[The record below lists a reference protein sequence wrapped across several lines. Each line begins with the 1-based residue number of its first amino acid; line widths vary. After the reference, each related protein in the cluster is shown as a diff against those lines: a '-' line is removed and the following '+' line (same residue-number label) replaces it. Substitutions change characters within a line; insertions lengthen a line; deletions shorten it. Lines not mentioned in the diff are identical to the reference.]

1 MIFVT
6 RDLLL
11 KNFYSQL
18 KLFSPVVSRLAKIV
32 ISDRIKRNNNREIL
46 VILSDGL
53 VGLMISGELI
63 RELWTPALGRTNLS
77 RLWEEETIWSN
88 KRIQRI
94 IKSF

>member
-1 MIFVT
+1 MT

-32 ISDRIKRNNNREIL
+32 ISDRINRNINREIL

-77 RLWEEETIWSN
+77 RLREEETIWSN

-94 IKSF
+94 VKSF

>member
-1 MIFVT
+1 M
-6 RDLLL
+6 
-11 KNFYSQL
+11 
-18 KLFSPVVSRLAKIV
+18 FSPVSRLAKIV
-32 ISDRIKRNNNREIL
+32 ISDRINRNINREIL
-46 VILSDGL
+46 VILSDRL

-77 RLWEEETIWSN
+77 RLREEEAIWSN

>member
-32 ISDRIKRNNNREIL
+32 ISDRINRNINREIL

-77 RLWEEETIWSN
+77 RLREKETIWSN